1 MKLTTL
7 SQKDKTILER
17 LNTGEKIL
25 YLLAFTNWR
34 GVEIMKIIN
43 TSASY
48 VSNVKRATL
57 TTIEDIRNER
67 NSEEVIAKIKYI
79 MREINKERTNK
90 KKN

>member
-7 SQKDKTILER
+7 SQKDKSILER
-17 LNTGEKIL
+17 LNTGEKVL

-34 GVEIMKIIN
+34 GIEIARTIN

-57 TTIEDIRNER
+57 TTIEDVQR
-67 NSEEVIAKIKYI
+67 SQDEEEMIAIIKYI
-79 MREINKERTNK
+79 MREINKERANK